1 MAKAVK
7 KVLIVFAVLVMSI
20 GILCACDDKASQNDI
35 AEKSEFFEPVA
46 VDGYYDY
53 AVTKVQALKDAYK
66 NQNLNREDLQAI
78 ANCYNAGADCDETL
92 SADVAAKLKEVEF
105 KNAQA
110 DNVGID
116 VKAEDITIKH
126 YYGNFNGYYAVM
138 FDSPYYCYPTVVF
151 EELVIIGQVRFY
163 VSEHLT
169 VSFIKI

>member
-7 KVLIVFAVLVMSI
+7 KVLIVFAVLVMSV
-20 GILCACDDKASQNDI
+20 GILCACDDKASQNNT
-35 AEKSEFFEPVA
+35 EQKGEFVEMLEEHG
-46 VDGYYDY
+46 DYDY

-78 ANCYNAGADCDETL
+78 ANCYNAGADCDEML